1 MARRCELT
9 GVGPATGN
17 LVSHS
22 NIKTR
27 TRWGANVH
35 KKQFTIPELSQ
46 TVTVMLTSRAIR
58 TIDKL
63 GGLTPALFWA
73 KEKNLSPK
81 LLKIRNMLQKKA
93 KAASAPKAPNSKKAS

>member
-1 MARRCELT
+1 MARKCELT
-9 GVGPATGN
+9 GVGPTTGN

-35 KKQFTIPELSQ
+35 KKQYMIPELQQ
-46 TVTVMLTSRAIR
+46 TITVMLSSRAIR
-58 TIDKL
+58 TIDKV
-63 GGLTPALFWA
+63 GGFTKALFWA

-81 LLKIRNMLQKKA
+81 LLKIRTTLHKKA
-93 KAASAPKAPNSKKAS
+93 KKASAPKAAAKKNA